1 MQWVVETSYSI
12 NNSIPDI
19 IWDTGEIGKEP
30 MLRVFAKD
38 GEELMTKLKV
48 ILRTIRELKK
58 IDK

>member
-30 MLRVFAKD
+30 MLRVFAKGGSRVD
-38 GEELMTKLKV
+38 
-48 ILRTIRELKK
+48 
-58 IDK
+58 DKT